1 MPNIGSAPSENL
13 GLTFGALLCG
23 SFIVVLLFGIFIV
36 QVRLYFKEYSKD
48 RYLLKVLVCTPGGLS
63 RATYW
68 FVCELAHTVC
78 VASAV
83 YIVLVTFYGQPQ
95 KLSKLPLSMDLT
107 VAFGAPVT
115 AAVQAFYI
123 LRIHKLMQI
132 LYIPIFL
139 WILCFLRFMASYAIV
154 GLSIQA
160 VSVASYE
167 AQWGWFFTV
176 QFAVGAFIDVAI
188 AGFLVFNLWR
198 ERREAMKQTLKLLDR
213 LIRWTIR

>member
-48 RYLLKVLVCTPGGLS
+48 RYLLKVLVSFVC
-63 RATYW
+63 
-68 FVCELAHTVC
+68 VCELAHTVC

-115 AAVQAFYI
+115 AAVQAFYV

-139 WILCFLRFMASYAIV
+139 WILCFLHFMASYAIV

-213 LIRWTIR
+213 LIRWTIQTGLVTR